1 MERMAV
7 KELERRASEI
17 VRDVGKNA
25 REYIITVDGAPLAVL
40 RPFAPMDEPPAAED
54 EATYQ
59 ARVTEWLRELDVT
72 AARIAEHWPEGVS
85 AVDAVRQPSAVLKS
99 ATTASPRPP

>member
-40 RPFAPMDEPPAAED
+40 RPFAPTDEPPAAED

-59 ARVTEWLRELDVT
+59 ARVTEWLRDLHTLSV
-72 AARIAEHWPEGVS
+72 RIAEVWPEGLS
-85 AVDAVRQPSAVLKS
+85 AVDAVREQ
-99 ATTASPRPP
+99 RR